1 MEESTI
7 FYLGLF
13 VTILLFSG
21 VGLTAYEF
29 KKMYKESENNQS
41 DNK

>member
-13 VTILLFSG
+13 VTILLLSG
-21 VGLTAYEF
+21 VGFTAYEF
-29 KKMYKESENNQS
+29 KKMYHEEEKETK
-41 DNK
+41 DK

>member
-13 VTILLFSG
+13 VTLLLLSG
-21 VGLTAYEF
+21 VGFTAYEF
-29 KKMYKESENNQS
+29 KKMYREEENNS
-41 DNK
+41 GGN